1 MNRKIHLSSS
11 RVAAVLRAGFL
22 ALTLTGAGFV
32 HADSSSQ
39 QFEFAASGRFDELQK
54 LIEAEEA
61 KHPLNTRD
69 RHALCY
75 AYSKTKRYN
84 KLLPCLD
91 KLAENV
97 KKGDLRTRLF
107 GLDDATPTIHILRA
121 DAYIEL
127 GQYAKAI
134 EEAQKGLKWL
144 RDEDSDDLDMV
155 VQSLAALSLASTLS
169 GNRNDGERYAKEL
182 ARTNT
187 SLLGHSDYANA
198 RAMAL
203 GRVYMA
209 LGDYPRALEGI
220 RSDSTFKLK
229 AFLDNLVSGALFRGV
244 SNWAW
249 AELPRGFMINKALLE
264 TGQVDQ
270 ARAGF
275 DELLNIPQ
283 VKENGEIY
291 WLILNDRARIAEQD
305 NDRERAVRL
314 YKEAIDIIES
324 QRSSINTEANK
335 IGFVGDKQAV
345 YGRLIAVLFKLNQPA
360 EAYEYIERA
369 KARALVDLLA
379 NKEDFAIPPLA
390 AKQAAPL
397 LASYRAAE
405 SDALVQM
412 PLDLSAGTKSG
423 QRNLVVKK
431 GAELNSVAPELASL
445 VSVTSIPLKEILT
458 HLSKNEAIIEYYFHD
473 KSLYAIVLSEA
484 GVRAARIDG
493 QKLEEQIRNFRAEI
507 DQRGEDVGR
516 QSQALY
522 NQLIRPLEADIKGRD
537 LLIVPHGAL
546 HYLPFAA
553 LHDGQNFLLA
563 HHSLRYLPSAS
574 VLKYLKPSSKE
585 KPESVLVFGNPDLG
599 DPKYDLPNA
608 EVEAKTIADL
618 LPGSELLVRK
628 KASEVAFKQF
638 APSFRYLHI
647 ASHGQ
652 FNASNAL
659 DSRLLL
665 SPEAGQDGSLTVGEL
680 YGIQLDVDLTTL
692 SACETGLGKVLSG
705 DDVVGLTRGFLYAGS
720 SSVVASLWEVDDLA
734 TSELMKAFYGRLKNG
749 VPKKLALREAQMEVR
764 KSFSHPFFW
773 AAFFIT
779 GQGS

>member
-1 MNRKIHLSSS
+1 MRQRISAVRFLRHA
-11 RVAAVLRAGFL
+11 AAVLVASL
-22 ALTLTGAGFV
+22 SLTAI
-32 HADSSSQ
+32 ADSSSQ
-39 QFEFAASGRFDELQK
+39 QFEYAANGRFDELQK
-54 LIEAEEA
+54 LLEAEEA
-61 KHPLNTRD
+61 GRALNTRD
-69 RHALCY
+69 RHALCF

-97 KKGDLRTRLF
+97 RKGDLRTRLF
-107 GLDDATPTIHILRA
+107 GLDDATPTIYIMRA
-121 DAYIEL
+121 DALIEL

-155 VQSLAALSLASTLS
+155 VHTLADLSLASTLS
-169 GNRNDGERYAKEL
+169 GNRNEGERYANEL

-187 SLLGHSDYANA
+187 SLLGNSDYANA

-209 LGDYPRALEGI
+209 LGDYPRALAGI
-220 RSDSTFKLK
+220 RSDTTFKLK
-229 AFLDNLVSGALFRGV
+229 AFLDNLVSGALFRGM

-264 TGQVDQ
+264 TGQM
-270 ARAGF
+270 AEAKAGF
-275 DELLNIPQ
+275 DELLKIPQ

-291 WLILNDRARIAEQD
+291 WLILNDRARIAEED
-305 NDRERAVRL
+305 NDREMAIRL

-345 YGRLIAVLFKLNQPA
+345 YGRLVAALFKLNRA
-360 EAYEYIERA
+360 SEAYEYIERA

-379 NKEDFAIPPLA
+379 NKEDFALPPLA

-405 SDALVQM
+405 SEALAQA
-412 PLDLSAGTKSG
+412 PLDMAATTKTG

-445 VSVTSIPLKEILT
+445 VSVTSVPVKEILE
-458 HLSKNEAIIEYYFHD
+458 HLSKNEAIVEYYFHGKD
-473 KSLYAIVLSEA
+473 LYAIVLSEA

-493 QKLEEQIRNFRAEI
+493 RDLEERIREFRSQIDRREE
-507 DQRGEDVGR
+507 GVGP

-522 NQLIRPLEADIKGRD
+522 DRLIRPLAADIGGRD
-537 LLIVPHGAL
+537 LLIIPHGAL

-553 LHDGQNFLLA
+553 LHDGRNFLA
-563 HHSLRYLPSAS
+563 AEHSLRYLPSAS
-574 VLKYLKPSSKE
+574 VLKYLKPPRTQR
-585 KPESVLVFGNPDLG
+585 PESVLIFGNPDLG
-599 DPKYDLPNA
+599 NPKLDLPNA
-608 EVEAKTIADL
+608 EIEAKAIADL
-618 LPGSELLVRK
+618 VPGSELLVRK
-628 KASEVAFKQF
+628 KASEAAFKQF

-665 SPEAGQDGSLTVGEL
+665 SQDGGQDGSLTVGEL
-680 YGIQLDVDLTTL
+680 YSVRLDVDLTTL

-734 TSELMKAFYGRLKNG
+734 TAELMKAFYTRLKAG
-749 VPKKLALREAQMEVR
+749 VPQKLALREAQMEVR
-764 KSFSHPFFW
+764 KSFPHPFFW

>member
-1 MNRKIHLSSS
+1 MDHSYRKLSCRRSLCLS
-11 RVAAVLRAGFL
+11 VLVLMFSLSAVAR
-22 ALTLTGAGFV
+22 
-32 HADSSSQ
+32 ADSSSQ
-39 QFEFAASGRFDELQK
+39 QFEYAANGRFDELQK
-54 LIEAEEA
+54 LIEGEEA
-61 KHPLNTRD
+61 KHALNTRD
-69 RHALCY
+69 RHALCF

-97 KKGDLRTRLF
+97 RKGDLRTRLF
-107 GLDDATPTIHILRA
+107 GLDDATPTIYTMRA
-121 DAYIEL
+121 DALIEL

-144 RDEDSDDLDMV
+144 RDEDSEDLDMV

-169 GNRNDGERYAKEL
+169 GNRNDGERYANEL

-187 SLLGHSDYANA
+187 GLLGNSDYANA

-229 AFLDNLVSGALFRGV
+229 AFLDNLVSGALFRGM

-264 TGQVDQ
+264 TGQTAE
-270 ARAGF
+270 ARVGF
-275 DELLNIPQ
+275 DELLGIPQ

-305 NDRERAVRL
+305 NDQELAVRL
-314 YKEAIDIIES
+314 YREAVDIIES

-345 YGRLIAVLFKLNQPA
+345 YGRLIAVLFKLNRPA
-360 EAYEYIERA
+360 QAYEYIERA

-405 SDALVQM
+405 SEALAQA
-412 PLDLSAGTKSG
+412 PLDMASATKTG
-423 QRNLVVKK
+423 QRNLLVKK
-431 GAELNSVAPELASL
+431 GLELNSVAPELASL
-445 VSVTSIPLKEILT
+445 VSVTSVPIKEILG
-458 HLSKNEAIIEYYFHD
+458 HLSKNEAIIEYYFHG
-473 KSLYAIVLSEA
+473 KELYAIVLSEA

-493 QKLEEQIRNFRAEI
+493 RDLEERIREFRANI
-507 DQRGEDVGR
+507 DRRDDAVGP
-516 QSQALY
+516 QTQVLY
-522 NQLIRPLEADIKGRD
+522 DRLIRPLAAEIAGRD

-553 LHDGQNFLLA
+553 LADGKNFLA
-563 HHSLRYLPSAS
+563 AEHSLRYLPSAS
-574 VLKYLKPSSKE
+574 VLKYLKPSRSA
-585 KPESVLVFGNPDLG
+585 KPESVLVFGNPDLSNA
-599 DPKYDLPNA
+599 KLDLPNA
-608 EVEAKTIADL
+608 EIEAKAIAEL
-618 LPGSELLVRK
+618 VPGSELLVRK
-628 KASEVAFKQF
+628 KASEAAFKQF

-652 FNASNAL
+652 FNAGNAL

-665 SPEAGQDGSLTVGEL
+665 SSDGGQDGSLTVGEL
-680 YGIQLDVDLTTL
+680 YSVQLDVDLTTL

-734 TSELMKAFYGRLKNG
+734 TSELMKAFYTRLKTG
-749 VPKKLALREAQMEVR
+749 MAKKQALREAQMEVR
-764 KSFSHPFFW
+764 KSFPHPFFW

>member
-11 RVAAVLRAGFL
+11 GFAAVLRAGFL
-22 ALTLTGAGFV
+22 ALTLTAATFA

-54 LIEAEEA
+54 LIEAEET

-264 TGQVDQ
+264 TGQIDQ

-345 YGRLIAVLFKLNQPA
+345 YGRLIAVLYQLNQPA

-405 SDALVQM
+405 NDALVQM
-412 PLDLSAGTKSG
+412 PLDLAAGTKSG

-445 VSVTSIPLKEILT
+445 VSVTSIPLKEILS
-458 HLSKNEAIIEYYFHD
+458 HLSKNEAIIEYFFHD

-516 QSQALY
+516 QSHALY

-574 VLKYLKPSSKE
+574 VLKYLKPSRKE

-652 FNASNAL
+652 FNAANAL

-680 YGIQLDVDLTTL
+680 YGIQMDVDLTTL

-764 KSFSHPFFW
+764 KSFPHPFFW

-779 GQGS
+779 GQGR